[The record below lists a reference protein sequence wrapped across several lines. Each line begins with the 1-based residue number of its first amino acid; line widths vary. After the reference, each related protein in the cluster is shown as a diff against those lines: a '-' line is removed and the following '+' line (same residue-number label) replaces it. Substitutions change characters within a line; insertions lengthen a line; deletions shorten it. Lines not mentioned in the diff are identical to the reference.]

1 MPASFDMLHR
11 TRAIVLKTIKYSE
24 TSVIARMFTE
34 ELGLRSYIIKGV
46 FGKKKNGTRTLLQS
60 LSLLDLVVYEKPG
73 AGLQNIKEI
82 SIAHPYT
89 NIPFDVHKGAILMFL
104 NEIIYKSIGEQEPDG
119 DMFRFIF
126 HQLLTLDETK
136 DEIADFHLA
145 FIIRFT
151 KYLGFLPRNTYST
164 SNTFFDLQEGE
175 FVHVQPIHSNFMN
188 SQHSHQLNMLLQE
201 SPQKVFVNAAMRN
214 ALLEK
219 IIVYYSLH
227 VPAFGEVRSLPVLH
241 QLLTTA
247 I

>member
-1 MPASFDMLHR
+1 MLQR

-24 TSVIARMFTE
+24 TSVIVRMFTE
-34 ELGLRSYIIKGV
+34 EFGLRSYIIKGV
-46 FGKKKNGTRTLLQS
+46 LGKKKNGTRTLLQS

-104 NEIIYKSIGEQEPDG
+104 NEIIYKSIGEHEPDR
-119 DMFRFIF
+119 DMFHFIYD
-126 HQLLTLDETK
+126 QLLMLDETT
-136 DEIADFHLA
+136 DEIADFHLT

-151 KYLGFLPRNTYST
+151 KFLGFLPRNTYSH
-164 SNTFFDLQEGE
+164 SNIFFDMQEGE
-175 FVHVQPIHSNFMN
+175 FLSAPPLHTNFMN
-188 SQHSHQLNMLLQE
+188 PYHSHQLNMLLQE
-201 SPQKVFVNAAMRN
+201 TPLKIFCNASMRN

-219 IIVYYSLH
+219 VIDYYSLH

-241 QLLTTA
+241 QLLTTTA
-247 I
+247 